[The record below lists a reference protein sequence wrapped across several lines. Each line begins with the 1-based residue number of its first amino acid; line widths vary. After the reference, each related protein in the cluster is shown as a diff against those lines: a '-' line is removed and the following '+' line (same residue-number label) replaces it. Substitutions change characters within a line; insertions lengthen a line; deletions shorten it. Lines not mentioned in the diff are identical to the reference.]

1 MSDQDRKERHEQ
13 LGALLA
19 EELTSEQRARALE
32 SVSHDDE
39 LSMLYLAATDARAR
53 RQEAQG
59 EGQSVAARQH
69 ALERVLFSRAPNLL
83 SRPRLAVA
91 VYGGSPWRSPLQ
103 RPFAGIALVLPS
115 LLRWQTAPEF
125 RAKGNGT
132 DAAVVSTVSRRPK
145 VVAYRVVG
153 GRYRRLAAVGV
164 GGAAKVRSNDAF
176 AFAYSNRDV
185 EHDRLMIFAVDDKL
199 EVYWFYPAYLTASSD
214 PPAYAAKVGQ
224 NIELPRQHP
233 PPIQRQAAQ
242 DLCAFLATRN
252 TGGACRLSKG
262 WFSGSNAKNKRLD
275 QLDRFPLLS
284 SSQQSWSLSVAP

>member
-69 ALERVLFSRAPNLL
+69 ALERVLFSEPKPIVAPSP
-83 SRPRLAVA
+83 SRRRLRWISVAVA
-91 VYGGSPWRSPLQ
+91 LAATV
-103 RPFAGIALVLPS
+103 AGIALVLPS

-224 NIELPRQHP
+224 NIELPDNIRHQFKGKRLKIFALFGNKKHGWRVSTVEGVV
-233 PPIQRQAAQ
+233 QR
-242 DLCAFLATRN
+242 LKRE
-252 TGGACRLSKG
+252 
-262 WFSGSNAKNKRLD
+262 NKRLD